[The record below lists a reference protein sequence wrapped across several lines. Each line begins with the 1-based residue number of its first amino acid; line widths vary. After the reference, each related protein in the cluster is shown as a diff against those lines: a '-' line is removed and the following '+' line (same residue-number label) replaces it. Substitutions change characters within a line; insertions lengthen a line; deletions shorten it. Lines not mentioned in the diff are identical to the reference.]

1 MVCDSIRA
9 MEINIQN
16 VEELIFQNKEIWRKM
31 PDLIHLRDQ
40 WRISRMTPMLRAM
53 GKKCILD
60 FLRMAKN
67 QHEDIISEHFGT
79 HVTIDKIE
87 RHLVHNTDFLVEDDN
102 VDFELHDNFTAFST
116 FRKEGKVRITFWR

>member
-1 MVCDSIRA
+1 

-16 VEELIFQNKEIWRKM
+16 VEELIFHNKEVWRKM

-40 WRISRMTPMLRAM
+40 WRMSRMTPMLRAM

-60 FLRMAKN
+60 FLRNAKGV
-67 QHEDIISEHFGT
+67 HEDIISEHFGT
-79 HVTIDKIE
+79 YVTIDKID
-87 RHLVHNTDFLVEDDN
+87 RHLIYNTEFSVDDDN